1 MKKTYRQP
9 YIDVTAIDM
18 ELLLTTGSEKTST
31 TSVLTVPSGRVR
43 ETCTMTR
50 EMVLASLVPRS
61 ITLMRSGATK
71 EPYFYSSLGRAENEE
86 SCLPGEETRYTLQ
99 VYQIFRQ
106 RGCVRFF

>member
-86 SCLPGEETRYTLQ
+86 SCLP
-99 VYQIFRQ
+99 
-106 RGCVRFF
+106 RGRDAVHFAGVSNI